1 MISRTMYHYFFW
13 LCLLSTGFL
22 SLLPMGG
29 EQLFELQDKVGH
41 GGVYGIL
48 FFLAVQAYGHRYP
61 LWVLGLVL
69 AAFGLGMEIAQSM
82 TTYRQGDAWD
92 MLANSSGIL
101 IVWAIFAWRRH
112 TE

>member
-41 GGVYGIL
+41 GGVYGSRRH
-48 FFLAVQAYGHRYP
+48 GHRCCFVP
-61 LWVLGLVL
+61 
-69 AAFGLGMEIAQSM
+69 S
-82 TTYRQGDAWD
+82 
-92 MLANSSGIL
+92 
-101 IVWAIFAWRRH
+101 
-112 TE
+112 